1 MDNMIPM
8 GQQMAVPKTSQTEM
22 MISRQAQEVQGA
34 IVMAKKFPR
43 DEYDAM
49 ERIKRT
55 CQRATLA
62 EQAIYIFLSKRWTD
76 GYGTIYKACRSA
88 CSELG

>member
-1 MDNMIPM
+1 MDSMIPM

-43 DEYDAM
+43 MNMMQWRESREHA
-49 ERIKRT
+49 R
-55 CQRATLA
+55 
-62 EQAIYIFLSKRWTD
+62 EQL
-76 GYGTIYKACRSA
+76 
-88 CSELG
+88 